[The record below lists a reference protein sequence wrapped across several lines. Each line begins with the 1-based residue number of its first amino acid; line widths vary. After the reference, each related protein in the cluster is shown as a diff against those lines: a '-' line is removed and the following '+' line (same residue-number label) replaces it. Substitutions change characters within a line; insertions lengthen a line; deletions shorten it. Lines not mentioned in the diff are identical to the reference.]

1 MKVEFELE
9 MQEAALMLDILR
21 NAAHKSNNQKIRS
34 VLGNIINEIESDSQ
48 VAHYI
53 LDGIRHEF
61 TTNNLTNSK
70 IFPHSNMQYGLGIPK
85 PFLQEAPGL
94 TRMANFILLK
104 TVKKFKST
112 TAPSKVKKITNAA
125 IKKCALV
132 HDVMNLIQTAYE
144 AA

>member
-1 MKVEFELE
+1 MKIEIELE
-9 MQEAALMLDILR
+9 MHEAALMLDILR
-21 NAAHKSNNQKIRS
+21 NVAHKSNNQKIRS
-34 VLGNIINEIESDSQ
+34 VLGNIINEIESDSK

-53 LDGIRHEF
+53 LNGIRHEF
-61 TTNNLTNSK
+61 TTNNLTNNK

-104 TVKKFKST
+104 TVKKLKPTVST
-112 TAPSKVKKITNAA
+112 RKVKKITNTA

-132 HDVMNLIQTAYE
+132 YDVINLIQTAYE